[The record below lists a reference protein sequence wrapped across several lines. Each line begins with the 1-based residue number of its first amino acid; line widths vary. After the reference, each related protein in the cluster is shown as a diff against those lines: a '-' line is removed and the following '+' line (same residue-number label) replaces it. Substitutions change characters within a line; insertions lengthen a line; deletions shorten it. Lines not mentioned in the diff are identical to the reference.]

1 MSFPNKEHR
10 TACYNARDAYWAC
23 LDTNEDKVE
32 ACVALR
38 KVFVANCASTWV
50 KHFDRK
56 REYEKFKD
64 EVLNQGFQPEKGE
77 AS

>member
-10 TACYNARDAYWAC
+10 TACYNARDAFWAC
-23 LDTNEDKVE
+23 LDKNDNNFE
-32 ACVALR
+32 ACATFR
-38 KVFVANCASTWV
+38 EAFTSKCSSTWV

-56 REYEKFKD
+56 REYEKFKTKIL
-64 EVLNQGFQPEKGE
+64 EEGFDPTTED